1 MYALTIY
8 GQPISKPHP
17 HRVTCYIEALECGLV
32 VRCGW
37 RCRLVDGVAITKL
50 TGD

>member
-17 HRVTCYIEALECGLV
+17 HRVTCYIEALEYGLV

-37 RCRLVDGVAITKL
+37 RCWLVDGVAITKL